1 VLFAGLLG
9 VPALRVLFDI
19 LVIRQAPPERRG
31 RVVAAAMTLIA
42 LGMPVGVGACGLL
55 LQYLPAQIAML
66 TLAAAMAVVAAY
78 GLSSPELR
86 HARWPEANR

>member
-1 VLFAGLLG
+1 
-9 VPALRVLFDI
+9 
-19 LVIRQAPPERRG
+19 
-31 RVVAAAMTLIA
+31 MTLIA
-42 LGMPVGVGACGLL
+42 LGMPVGVGICGLL